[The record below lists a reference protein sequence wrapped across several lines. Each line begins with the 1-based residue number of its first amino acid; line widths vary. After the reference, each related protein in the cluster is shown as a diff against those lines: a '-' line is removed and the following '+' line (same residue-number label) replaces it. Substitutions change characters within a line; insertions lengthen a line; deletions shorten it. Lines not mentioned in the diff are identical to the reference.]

1 MQLASIIIPYYKKK
15 NYIYKSINS
24 ALNQSYKNF
33 EIILIYDDQD
43 KEDLVFLKKKYGKN
57 KKIRI
62 IDNKKNIGAGMS
74 RNIGI
79 EVSKGRYIAFL
90 DADDEWKKNKLKEQI
105 NFMLKNKIL
114 ISHTSYNVQNKKGL
128 NIKSRKARNFFETND
143 LLKSCDIGLSTVV
156 MEKKIYG
163 KKCKFSNLKTKEDF
177 IFWLK
182 ILNKGYKIYGLNKS
196 LTIWKKTENS
206 LSSSTYQKLKDGFK
220 VYYDYMNFNFFKSL
234 FYLTYLSLNYL
245 RKDL

>member
-90 DADDEWKKNKLKEQI
+90 DADDEWNKNKLKEQI

-114 ISHTSYNVQNKKGL
+114 
-128 NIKSRKARNFFETND
+128 F
-143 LLKSCDIGLSTVV
+143 
-156 MEKKIYG
+156 
-163 KKCKFSNLKTKEDF
+163 
-177 IFWLK
+177 
-182 ILNKGYKIYGLNKS
+182 
-196 LTIWKKTENS
+196 
-206 LSSSTYQKLKDGFK
+206 GF
-220 VYYDYMNFNFFKSL
+220 
-234 FYLTYLSLNYL
+234 
-245 RKDL
+245 